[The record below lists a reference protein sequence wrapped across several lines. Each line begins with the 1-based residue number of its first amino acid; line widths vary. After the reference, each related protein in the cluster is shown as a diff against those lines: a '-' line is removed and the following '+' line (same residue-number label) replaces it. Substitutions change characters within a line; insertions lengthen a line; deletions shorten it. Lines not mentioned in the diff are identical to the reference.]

1 MIFLWT
7 FSRSMQADPIGIS
20 LLVGTFFLLLLF
32 RMPVAFA
39 LGIPTVLTAWYLDL
53 PLMIVGQQMVKGLNS
68 FSLMAIPFFIL
79 AGQLMG
85 VGGISQR
92 IIDMSNVFIGRIRGG
107 LAMVNILASMFFG
120 GISGSSVADTSSI
133 GSILIPIMKKAG
145 YDEDFSVAVTITSSV
160 QGVLIPPSHNVIIY
174 ALAAGWVSVT
184 IDGVTK
190 QFSLSIGKLFLAG
203 VVPGV
208 FLGVML
214 MIISYVISV
223 KRDYRREPPIKF
235 KEGVR
240 RVADGFFG
248 VMTAVIIIGGVI
260 SGVFT
265 ATESAAIAVAYA
277 FLVTWLIYHEITWK
291 NIKSVLYESL
301 KTLAIVAAL
310 ITTSS
315 AYGYMMTRLDIPR
328 IVTETLIQLTDTPF
342 LIFFIVNIILLF
354 LGMIMDMAPLILI
367 TTPILLPVVANF
379 GMEPHHFGIV
389 MMLNL
394 GIGLLTPPVGST
406 LFVGC
411 AIGRIKIEDMI
422 KPMLPFYI
430 TMLITLMLITYIPE
444 ISLWLP
450 GLLGK

>member
-1 MIFLWT
+1 
-7 FSRSMQADPIGIS
+7 MQADPVGITI
-20 LLVGTFFLLLLF
+20 LVGMFFGLLAI
-32 RMPVAFA
+32 RVPVAFA
-39 LGIPTVLTAWYLDL
+39 LGAASVATAWYLDL
-53 PLMIVGQQMVKGLNS
+53 PLMIVAQQMTRGLNS

-85 VGGISQR
+85 IGGISR
-92 IIDMSNVFIGRIRGG
+92 RMIAMANVFVGRIRGG

-133 GSILIPIMKKAG
+133 GSILIPMMKKAG
-145 YDEDFSVAVTITSSV
+145 YDNDYSVAVTITSSV
-160 QGVLIPPSHNVIIY
+160 QGVIIPPSHNVIIY
-174 ALAAGWVSVT
+174 SLAAGWVSVT
-184 IDGVTK
+184 IEGVTK

-208 FLGVML
+208 FFGIML
-214 MIISYVISV
+214 MIISYYLAV
-223 KRDYRREPPIKF
+223 KRNYPKEPPVSF
-235 KEGVR
+235 QEGIRKVL
-240 RVADGFFG
+240 DGFLG
-248 VMTAVIIIGGVI
+248 LMTAVIIIGGVV

-291 NIKSVLYESL
+291 SLYAVLYESL

-315 AYGYMMTRLDIPR
+315 VYGYMMTRLDIPR
-328 IVTETLIQLTDTPF
+328 IVTESLIQLTDNRY
-342 LIFFIVNIILLF
+342 LIFFIVNVILLF

-379 GMEPHHFGIV
+379 GMDPHHFGII
-389 MMLNL
+389 MMINL
-394 GIGLLTPPVGST
+394 GMGLLTPPVGST

-411 AIGRIKIEDMI
+411 AIGRVRIEDMV
-422 KPMLPFYI
+422 KPLIPFYV
-430 TMLITLMLITYIPE
+430 TMFITLLLITYIPQ
-444 ISLWLP
+444 ISMWLP
-450 GLLGK
+450 GLIGR

>member
-1 MIFLWT
+1 
-7 FSRSMQADPIGIS
+7 
-20 LLVGTFFLLLLF
+20 
-32 RMPVAFA
+32 
-39 LGIPTVLTAWYLDL
+39 
-53 PLMIVGQQMVKGLNS
+53 
-68 FSLMAIPFFIL
+68 
-79 AGQLMG
+79 
-85 VGGISQR
+85 
-92 IIDMSNVFIGRIRGG
+92 
-107 LAMVNILASMFFG
+107 MVNILASMLFG

-145 YDEDFSVAVTITSSV
+145 YDNDFSVAVTITSSV
-160 QGVLIPPSHNVIIY
+160 QGVIIPPSHNVIIY
-174 ALAAGWVSVT
+174 ALAAGWVTVS
-184 IDGVTK
+184 IDGITK

-203 VVPGV
+203 VVPGI
-208 FLGVML
+208 FLGLML

-223 KRDYRREPPIKF
+223 RRNYPKEPRVGF
-235 KEGVR
+235 REAVR
-240 RVADGFFG
+240 KVIDGTFG
-248 VMTAVIIIGGVI
+248 GLTAVIIIGGVV
-260 SGVFT
+260 SGIFT

-291 NIKSVLYESL
+291 NVKAVLYESL

-315 AYGYMMTRLDIPR
+315 AFGYMMTRLDVPR
-328 IVTETLIQLTDTPF
+328 LVTESLISLTDNRY

-411 AIGRIKIEDMI
+411 AIGRVKIEEMV
-422 KPMLPFYI
+422 KPMIPFYV
-430 TMLITLMLITYIPE
+430 TMLITLILITYIPQ

-450 GLLGK
+450 GLIAK

>member
-1 MIFLWT
+1 
-7 FSRSMQADPIGIS
+7 MQVDSLGITI
-20 LLVGTFFLLLLF
+20 LIGTFFVLLLI
-32 RMPVAFA
+32 RVPVAFS
-39 LGIPTVLTAWYLDL
+39 LGIASVVTAWYLDL
-53 PLMIVGQQMVKGLNS
+53 PLMIVAQQMTKGLNS

-85 VGGISQR
+85 IGGISQR
-92 IIDMSNVFIGRIRGG
+92 MIDMANVFVGRIRGG
-107 LAMVNILASMFFG
+107 LAMVNILASMLFG

-133 GSILIPIMKKAG
+133 GSILIPMMKKAG
-145 YDEDFSVAVTITSSV
+145 YDNDYSVAVTITSSV
-160 QGVLIPPSHNVIIY
+160 QGVIIPPSHNVIIY
-174 ALAAGWVSVT
+174 ALAAGWVAVR

-190 QFSLSIGKLFLAG
+190 QFALSIGKLFLAG
-203 VVPGV
+203 VIPGV
-208 FLGVML
+208 FFGIML
-214 MIISYVISV
+214 MSISYYLAV
-223 KRDYRREPPIKF
+223 KRNYPKEAPVGF
-235 KEGVR
+235 QEGVHK
-240 RVADGFFG
+240 VIDGFFG
-248 VMTAVIIIGGVI
+248 LMTAVIIIGGVV

-291 NIKSVLYESL
+291 NLYAVLYESL

-328 IVTETLIQLTDTPF
+328 IVTESLIQLTDNRYLVF
-342 LIFFIVNIILLF
+342 LIVNVILLF

-379 GMEPHHFGIV
+379 GMDPHHFGIV
-389 MMLNL
+389 MMINL
-394 GIGLLTPPVGST
+394 GMGLLTPPVGST

-411 AIGRIKIEDMI
+411 AIGRVRIEDMV
-422 KPMLPFYI
+422 KPLIPFYV
-430 TMLITLMLITYIPE
+430 TMFITLMLITYIPQ

-450 GLLGK
+450 SLVGK